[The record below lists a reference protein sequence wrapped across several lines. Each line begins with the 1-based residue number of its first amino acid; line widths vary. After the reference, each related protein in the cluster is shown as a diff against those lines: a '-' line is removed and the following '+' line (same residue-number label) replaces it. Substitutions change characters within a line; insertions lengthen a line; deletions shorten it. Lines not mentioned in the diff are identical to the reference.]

1 MATLLENQKMNT
13 VAAPDRNAELHN
25 AQISENYRLLR
36 DAEERQFAS
45 TEEEKATAYSSVRA
59 SVLAPERPA
68 EAQTPVAPVAPAE
81 FTHERVESPLFT
93 TETLD
98 RAIRNNAPVA
108 PVTPIAPV
116 EIQPAQTEAIAQETT
131 FALSSFAK
139 TVAAVFAAVVV
150 MMLTLICINTQIIN
164 ERAARISEL
173 ESEQRSLI
181 QRSIK
186 LRDQIEEAT
195 SEENIEEFALQHG
208 MVKAE

>member
-13 VAAPDRNAELHN
+13 ITAPDRDAELHN

-45 TEEEKATAYSSVRA
+45 LEEEKATAYSSVRS

-68 EAQTPVAPVAPAE
+68 PVQSPVAPTE
-81 FTHERVESPLFT
+81 YTHERVQSPLFT

-98 RAIRNNAPVA
+98 RAIRNNTPVA
-108 PVTPIAPV
+108 PVIPTPVAPV
-116 EIQPAQTEAIAQETT
+116 EIQSVQTEAVAQEPT

-139 TVAAVFAAVVV
+139 TVAAVFAAVIV

-164 ERAARISEL
+164 ERAARLSEL
-173 ESEQRSLI
+173 ESQQRTLI
-181 QRSIK
+181 QKSIK
-186 LRDQIEEAT
+186 LREQIEDAT
-195 SEENIEEFALQHG
+195 SEESIEEFALKNG